1 MHAVVSVSL
10 FPTASDAQEVR
21 GEVLDKVRRPV
32 AGAYIGLFDE
42 DRNLVAAG
50 FADEKGDF
58 SITAPEEGTYFVL
71 MSRIGYRSLY
81 DGPFELVD
89 DGALRLFAVMH
100 PFPLAIDG
108 LEIEVDG
115 AVARL
120 VEVGFYERRARG
132 FGYFLERDELGDH
145 AGGTLT
151 EWFRRIPVVDVIES
165 VSSRLPGERALVM
178 SRNGRSCEPT
188 LYVDGRLTGHGG
200 EGPPPPISPYEPWV
214 PGDLQAVEVYTTI
227 SGRPIE
233 FQVVGSCGLV
243 LLWTRDSSLR
253 RADR

>member
-1 MHAVVSVSL
+1 MSASL
-10 FPTASDAQEVR
+10 FPTVADAQEVR

-42 DRNLVAAG
+42 DRNLVVAG

-58 SITAPEEGTYFVL
+58 SITAPDEGTYFVL

-81 DGPFELVD
+81 EGPFELVD
-89 DGALRLFAVMH
+89 DGALQLFAVMH

-108 LEIEVDG
+108 LEIEVDA

-132 FGYFLERDELGDH
+132 FGYFLERDDFEDD
-145 AGGTLT
+145 TDRPLT
-151 EWFRRIPVVDVIES
+151 EWFRRIPGVYVTEA
-165 VSSRLPGERALVM
+165 VSSGRPGERALVM
-178 SRNGRSCEPT
+178 SRNGRSCAPT
-188 LYVDGRLTGHGG
+188 LYVDGTLTGHGG
-200 EGPPPPISPYEPWV
+200 DGPQPPIPPYEPFV

-227 SGRPIE
+227 SGRPVE
-233 FQVVGSCGLV
+233 FQVFGGCGLV

-253 RADR
+253 ADR